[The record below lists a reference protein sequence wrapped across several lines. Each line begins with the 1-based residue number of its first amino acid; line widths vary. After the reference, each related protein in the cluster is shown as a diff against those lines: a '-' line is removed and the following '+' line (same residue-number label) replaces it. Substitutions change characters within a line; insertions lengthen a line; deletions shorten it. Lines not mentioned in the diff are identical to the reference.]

1 MVGLDRD
8 NVLNGGFEKND
19 HYVLFFSGMV
29 VFPLLSQREVG
40 EKIYGFRQ
48 QNYIK
53 SLEYPRKKR
62 GMTFKWMESNL
73 RSRFRSA
80 ETNERGVLRTVNQ
93 VKFCTHEYNGNDVVV
108 INRKGQLVRYD
119 TAPCKRFNRQG
130 PLIYSIWLMV
140 LWFYSLS
147 LFPLNRANK
156 KDNPI
161 KESSFFT
168 IHQTALKG
176 HVIQRGHSSES
187 LSESLSASS

>member
-1 MVGLDRD
+1 
-8 NVLNGGFEKND
+8 
-19 HYVLFFSGMV
+19 
-29 VFPLLSQREVG
+29 
-40 EKIYGFRQ
+40 
-48 QNYIK
+48 
-53 SLEYPRKKR
+53 
-62 GMTFKWMESNL
+62 MTFKWIESNL
-73 RSRFRSA
+73 RSGLGGT
-80 ETNERGVLRTVNQ
+80 EINESGVLRTVNQ
-93 VKFCTHEYNGNDVVV
+93 VKFCTHEYDGNDVVV
-108 INRKGQLVRYD
+108 INRKGLLVRYD
-119 TAPCKRFNRQG
+119 TAPLQEVQQTRSVN
-130 PLIYSIWLMV
+130 LSIWLMV